1 MFLREV
7 KVNGRLLQ
15 IAMSKQDLNGPKI
28 GAGFEQVR
36 GEAVPA
42 MPRPGLCRVLVRSPP
57 FMGI

>member
-36 GEAVPA
+36 GEAVPP
-42 MPRPGLCRVLVRSPP
+42 MPHAA
-57 FMGI
+57 